1 MNQLL
6 PLKSTSVS
14 KAESKFIS
22 LLWSKTNLKQ
32 RSVFFILFFLV
43 LCSGQISAQTVTL
56 NITQNYI
63 LPETPVITRNGDQ
76 LNSSVSTGN
85 QWYFNG
91 TKIEG
96 ATQSSVVITQSG
108 TYSVTVSNEAGC
120 SAASTNYAAIK
131 TEVGLIPDFGFT
143 FKVFP
148 NPNDGYFT
156 VELTSSRSGQVELNL
171 YATDGRSVASK
182 IVQTDGGTQQVK
194 FSETSLVPGTYTL
207 QIRFG
212 ARVESK
218 KLIIKD

>member
-6 PLKSTSVS
+6 PLKSTLVS

-32 RSVFFILFFLV
+32 RHVFFTLFLLV
-43 LCSGQISAQTVTL
+43 LCTGQLSAQTVTL
-56 NITQNYI
+56 NITQNYT
-63 LPETPVITRNGDQ
+63 LPETPVITRDGDQ

-120 SAASTNYAAIK
+120 SAASANYAAIK
-131 TEVGLIPDFGFT
+131 TDVGLIPDASFSC
-143 FKVFP
+143 KVFP

-156 VELTSSRSGQVELNL
+156 VELTTSRSGQVELNL
-171 YATDGRSVASK
+171 YATDGRNVVSK
-182 IVQTDGGTQQVK
+182 IVQTDGGTRQIK
-194 FSETSLVPGTYTL
+194 FSETSLVPGAYTL

-218 KLIIKD
+218 KLIIKH